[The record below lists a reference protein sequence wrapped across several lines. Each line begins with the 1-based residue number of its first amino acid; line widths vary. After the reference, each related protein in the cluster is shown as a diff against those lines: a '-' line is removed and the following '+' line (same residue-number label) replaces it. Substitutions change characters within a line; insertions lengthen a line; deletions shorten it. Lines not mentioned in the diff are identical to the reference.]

1 VAEGERL
8 CLASSEVVVD
18 LPWLASSKV
27 VVDHSFWEVMAA
39 GGSDLSGR
47 WWRGKWPNPLHWSC
61 EGRRVGEDVKI
72 QFSSKRQVFFT
83 ESTNSL
89 RLCRKMTPGELVQWC
104 RTNLQYR

>member
-1 VAEGERL
+1 MPGIIGGGGGPPMAGIIEGGGGPL
-8 CLASSEVVVD
+8 ILGGGGG
-18 LPWLASSKV
+18 
-27 VVDHSFWEVMAA
+27 